1 MTGCGCLL
9 VVGALIALL
18 AVFIFGSTD
27 PGEPIAS
34 ITMLARPLATL
45 VLLVFSWV
53 AARSMMSRA
62 RTPARS

>member
-1 MTGCGCLL
+1 MTGCGCVL
-9 VVGALIALL
+9 VVVALVALI

-34 ITMLARPLATL
+34 ITALALG
-45 VLLVFSWV
+45 WV
-53 AARSMMSRA
+53 AVRSMMSRA

>member
-9 VVGALIALL
+9 IVGALIAFL
-18 AVFIFGSTD
+18 AVFFFGSTD

-34 ITMLARPLATL
+34 IVALGAFGA
-45 VLLVFSWV
+45 FSWA
-53 AARSMMSRA
+53 AARATWSRA

>member
-1 MTGCGCLL
+1 MTGCGCGL
-9 VVGALIALL
+9 VVIGLIALI

-34 ITMLARPLATL
+34 ITALALG
-45 VLLVFSWV
+45 WV
-53 AARSMMSRA
+53 AVRSMMSRA

>member
-9 VVGALIALL
+9 LVGALIALI

-27 PGEPIAS
+27 PGEPVAS
-34 ITMLARPLATL
+34 LQRLAQALTAAGI
-45 VLLVFSWV
+45 SWV
-53 AARSMMSRA
+53 AARARWSRA

>member
-27 PGEPIAS
+27 PGEPISS
-34 ITMLARPLATL
+34 ITMMARPLVAL
-45 VLLVFSWV
+45 ALSW
-53 AARSMMSRA
+53 AAVRSMTSHA
-62 RTPARS
+62 RMPARP

>member
-27 PGEPIAS
+27 PGEPISS
-34 ITMLARPLATL
+34 INMVARSLVAL
-45 VLLVFSWV
+45 VLSW
-53 AARSMMSRA
+53 AAVRSMTSRA

>member
-9 VVGALIALL
+9 VVGALIAFI

-27 PGEPIAS
+27 PGEPVAS
-34 ITMLARPLATL
+34 ITAL
-45 VLLVFSWV
+45 VISWV
-53 AARSMMSRA
+53 GARSMLSRA